1 MEQRRTRRRR
11 DAALARIRGRA
22 RDGRPLRHR
31 PVRRAHDDADP
42 GRAHGRPVRRATLGA
57 RRPCRD
63 RGRQRGLAG
72 HSGGGARLCRARS
85 RRSRHGDR
93 VRVRQRLRPCARRL
107 ALPAGGVRERVRA
120 RAGHRA
126 RRRPGHRWVPRALR
140 DCDRRRCAVVRHA
153 RGRAAAPARRQRRGF
168 CDRRPRSGDPVRD
181 GVQRRRSGSPGR
193 ARRGGRLRQRPR
205 LVRDRRR
212 HAARRLDVLAARRRE
227 NQLRRR
233 GDPRCARVACD
244 SAVCSK
250 AMISF
255 GVTVLPDPPWTCW
268 LDLIQL
274 AESHGFEYA
283 WTYDSHVLW
292 QESIPT
298 LAVAARETSKIKLGH
313 FVTNPATRD
322 PTVLASSYATLHD
335 LSDGRMV
342 MGVGRGD
349 SAVRYIGRQPMKVA
363 DFEVALAMIHE
374 FMNGREVT
382 WNDKRLQLKWVRPE
396 LPPISMWVAG
406 YGPKALGVAG
416 RVGDGVIIQL
426 ADPEIITW
434 IMDTARRAA
443 EEAGRDPSQL
453 KCIVGAPSHVTD
465 DLADAR
471 DQVRW
476 FPAMVSNHVMDL
488 IERYGGDGSSV
499 PKALT
504 DYVQA
509 RKFYDYN
516 EHSRVGA
523 KHGEFVT
530 DEICDRFCVLG
541 TTNQIKAKLKE
552 LDDVGVDQF
561 NIYLMT
567 HGQEETL
574 QAYGGDIIPEFAG
587 VAA

>member
-1 MEQRRTRRRR
+1 M
-11 DAALARIRGRA
+11 D
-22 RDGRPLRHR
+22 
-31 PVRRAHDDADP
+31 
-42 GRAHGRPVRRATLGA
+42 
-57 RRPCRD
+57 
-63 RGRQRGLAG
+63 
-72 HSGGGARLCRARS
+72 
-85 RRSRHGDR
+85 
-93 VRVRQRLRPCARRL
+93 
-107 ALPAGGVRERVRA
+107 
-120 RAGHRA
+120 
-126 RRRPGHRWVPRALR
+126 
-140 DCDRRRCAVVRHA
+140 
-153 RGRAAAPARRQRRGF
+153 
-168 CDRRPRSGDPVRD
+168 
-181 GVQRRRSGSPGR
+181 
-193 ARRGGRLRQRPR
+193 
-205 LVRDRRR
+205 
-212 HAARRLDVLAARRRE
+212 
-227 NQLRRR
+227 
-233 GDPRCARVACD
+233 
-244 SAVCSK
+244 
-250 AMISF
+250 F
-255 GVTVLPDPPWTCW
+255 GVTVLPDPPFSRW
-268 LDLIQL
+268 LELIQL
-274 AESHGFEYA
+274 AERHGFGYA

-292 QESIPT
+292 QESIPM
-298 LAVAARETSKIKLGH
+298 LAIAGRETTKIKLGH

-322 PTVLASSYATLHD
+322 PTVLASAYATLHD
-335 LSDGRMV
+335 LSNGRMV

-363 DFEVALAMIHE
+363 EFEKALAMVKE
-374 FMNGREVT
+374 FMNGREVN
-382 WNDKRLQLKWVRPE
+382 WNDKDLALKWVRPE
-396 LPPISMWVAG
+396 LSQIPMYVAG

-434 IMDTARRAA
+434 IMDVARKAA

-471 DQVRW
+471 EQVRW

-488 IERYGGDGSSV
+488 IERYGADGSTV

-541 TTNQIKAKLKE
+541 TPDQIKTKLKE
-552 LDDVGVDQF
+552 LEGVGVDQF

-574 QAYGGDIIPEFAG
+574 KAYGDEIIPSFAH
-587 VAA
+587 VTA